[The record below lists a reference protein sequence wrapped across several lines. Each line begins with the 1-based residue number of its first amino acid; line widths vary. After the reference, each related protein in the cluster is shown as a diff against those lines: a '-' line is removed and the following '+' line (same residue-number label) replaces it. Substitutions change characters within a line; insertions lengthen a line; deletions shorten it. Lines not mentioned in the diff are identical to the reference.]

1 MSGGG
6 TSGTVTLT
14 NAGVTSNVAGN
25 LIDVSGAT
33 GAVTVNVDLSELT
46 DGTAP
51 IVGSADELV
60 YLDDGLQKRKL
71 FNEVGLDQFSN
82 ADSGFTTNTGDIT
95 GVTFTTDDAN
105 EISDTAGSADF
116 SILGGE
122 GIDTTSTGSDIT
134 ITGENASATN
144 KGVVELATTAEADTG
159 TDTARAITAAG
170 LESHVSARYHYQ
182 YVHFIGNSDIA
193 TNWGIPTDNGANAH
207 SWATDTGVS
216 GTTVGSTTHTA
227 GRQKSTVG
235 FTVPYAGVLV
245 GFYGTGRNH
254 NNSNNMALG
263 LFVGAPEWGNT
274 STTDYTLRAYGT
286 GSYSGGSGASY
297 KGALKIIDLA
307 RSHTLTAGDII
318 IPAVLE
324 TTADKVFYNM
334 TVVIKTL
341 IPT

>member
-1 MSGGG
+1 M
-6 TSGTVTLT
+6 
-14 NAGVTSNVAGN
+14 
-25 LIDVSGAT
+25 
-33 GAVTVNVDLSELT
+33 
-46 DGTAP
+46 
-51 IVGSADELV
+51 
-60 YLDDGLQKRKL
+60 
-71 FNEVGLDQFSN
+71 
-82 ADSGFTTNTGDIT
+82 
-95 GVTFTTDDAN
+95 
-105 EISDTAGSADF
+105 
-116 SILGGE
+116 
-122 GIDTTSTGSDIT
+122 
-134 ITGENASATN
+134 
-144 KGVVELATTAEADTG
+144 
-159 TDTARAITAAG
+159 
-170 LESHVSARYHYQ
+170 
-182 YVHFIGNSDIA
+182 
-193 TNWGIPTDNGANAH
+193 
-207 SWATDTGVS
+207 S

>member
-1 MSGGG
+1 MKWVGQHIYDYIATFRQGVTLDS
-6 TSGTVTLT
+6 TLKFDSVTLT
-14 NAGVTSNVAGN
+14 GIQTSGESFVDNDTSLMTSAAIDDKINAKYS
-25 LIDVSGAT
+25 
-33 GAVTVNVDLSELT
+33 
-46 DGTAP
+46 
-51 IVGSADELV
+51 
-60 YLDDGLQKRKL
+60 
-71 FNEVGLDQFSN
+71 
-82 ADSGFTTNTGDIT
+82 
-95 GVTFTTDDAN
+95 
-105 EISDTAGSADF
+105 
-116 SILGGE
+116 
-122 GIDTTSTGSDIT
+122 
-134 ITGENASATN
+134 
-144 KGVVELATTAEADTG
+144 
-159 TDTARAITAAG
+159 
-170 LESHVSARYHYQ
+170 YQ

-216 GTTVGSTTHTA
+216 GRTVGSTTHTA